1 MPAMDRDALRDLL
14 RWENVDAVLA
24 CRPWDAGF
32 QANVHYLV
40 GHLLR
45 EWDYSG
51 LFGIVH
57 RDGPPVAVTNRWCP
71 ADPTG
76 AIEVRT
82 YPGYHLNFAFPVLAA
97 TLRDLGLAQA
107 RIGIESMGIPV
118 AILDALRAANPNVT
132 FVPGD
137 RIFAR
142 LRMRKSAA
150 EIAAV
155 SAAVSA
161 AEAAIM
167 AAVVAAKPGHRLADV
182 QDAAMTA
189 PLPQGSRL
197 EGVHLSIFHPDGT
210 EMLDL
215 PPTITPGTV
224 LTIDLCGIHDLYRA
238 DMARQIAC
246 EPPSDEI
253 GLRAD
258 AVAAMQ
264 DAMIGAVRPGLSLRD
279 AYAAAT
285 RAAAPWSGADP
296 MFIFQLHGIGLE
308 THEPPRFCSPNEP
321 YFPLPDDGAPD
332 DVPIDSGAVVCL
344 ELGMGGLWTEDLFL
358 LTADG
363 AERLTTLPRAILSS
377 NQ

>member
-1 MPAMDRDALRDLL
+1 
-14 RWENVDAVLA
+14 
-24 CRPWDAGF
+24 
-32 QANVHYLV
+32 
-40 GHLLR
+40 
-45 EWDYSG
+45 
-51 LFGIVH
+51 
-57 RDGPPVAVTNRWCP
+57 VANRWCP
-71 ADPTG
+71 SDPSG

-82 YPGYHLNFAFPVLAA
+82 YPGYHLSFALPVLAA

-107 RIGIESMGIPV
+107 RIGIESMSLPV
-118 AILDALRAANPNVT
+118 AILDALRIANPGVT

-137 RIFAR
+137 RTFAR
-142 LRMRKSAA
+142 MRMRKSAA
-150 EIAAV
+150 EIAAIRT
-155 SAAVSA
+155 AVSA

-167 AAVVAAKPGHRLADV
+167 AAVVAMKPGRRLAEI
-182 QDAAMTA
+182 QDAAMA
-189 PLPQGSRL
+189 ASLPQGGRL
-197 EGVHLSIFHPDGT
+197 EGVHLSIFNPDGT

-215 PPTITPGTV
+215 PPTVTPGTV

-238 DMARQIAC
+238 DMARQITC

-253 GLRAD
+253 RSRTD

-285 RAAAPWSGADP
+285 RAAAPWSGNDP
-296 MFIFQLHGIGLE
+296 TFIFQLHGIGLE

-358 LTADG
+358 LTAEG